1 MVRKLYCTLFLLFSI
16 SYSCLG
22 DVSFEVNGVLYS
34 INSTGLTVDGLKDKT
49 TPVDLKIPETITY
62 NTRTLKV
69 TEFAF
74 NAFEDC
80 TGLRSISIPA
90 SIKKFI
96 GKADSWNSNDR
107 YGKYNYDKCNC
118 FKKCSNLKKVIFED
132 SEDELQLPAMN
143 IDYHGSSPSYGLFS
157 DAKIEE
163 LYIGRNLSLIYK
175 KFNYTI
181 TKADPFSGNP
191 IKKVT
196 IGKYVRYLDKYLLCG
211 LEDLEQIHIP
221 SNVKTIESSAFYYC
235 TGLKK
240 VTLEEGLEEI
250 GDNAFGGCTSLQE
263 INLPGSLKV
272 IGDMAFWACL
282 ELSSQIVISNNIE
295 KIDGGCFLSCTK
307 IKSVFI
313 GKNVKQIMNKAFD
326 GCYSLTEVVSF
337 IRDPQQCNIIEN
349 AFISNTYA
357 SGILYVPQGCVDSYK
372 RSKQWNNFFNIQEY
386 HGSIPQ
392 ELSISPIVTDEKGY
406 IKRIYD
412 IQGRRLE
419 KLRKGINLI
428 LTTDGIKKII
438 VN

>member
-34 INSTGLTVDGLKDKT
+34 INSTGLTVDGLKDKI

-90 SIKKFI
+90 SIKKII
-96 GKADSWNSNDR
+96 GEADPSNDR
-107 YGKYNYDKCNC
+107 YGKYHYDKCNC

-143 IDYHGSSPSYGLFS
+143 LDYHGNTSYGLFH

-175 KFNYTI
+175 NYSNSTG
-181 TKADPFSGNP
+181 ADPFSTNP

-196 IGKYVRYLDKYLLCG
+196 IGKFVSYLDKHLFCG
-211 LEDLEQIHIP
+211 VKNLEQIHIP
-221 SNVKTIESSAFYYC
+221 SNVKSIGLETFYYC
-235 TGLKK
+235 IGLKK

-250 GDNAFGGCTSLQE
+250 GNNAFGGCTSLQE

-272 IGDMAFWACL
+272 IGWDAFWACL
-282 ELSSQIVISNNIE
+282 ELSSQVVISNNIE
-295 KIDGGCFLSCTK
+295 TIGGGCFLNCKK

-326 GCYSLTEVVSF
+326 GCDNLTEVVSF
-337 IRDPQQCNIIEN
+337 IRDPQQCNIVEN
-349 AFISNTYA
+349 AFTSNTYA

-372 RSKQWNNFFNIQEY
+372 SNKQWNNFFNIQEY

-392 ELSISPIVTDEKGY
+392 ELSISPIISNENRIIKG
-406 IKRIYD
+406 IYD
-412 IQGRRLE
+412 IQGKKHNNLRR
-419 KLRKGINLI
+419 GVNLI
-428 LTTDGIKKII
+428 HTTNGIKKII
-438 VN
+438 VK